1 VFVFQFSRRVSRD
14 GGSVQIVRKE
24 LSPGIV
30 TLELK
35 GPLQMGVECKRL
47 EIAVDELLQEKR
59 TRVVL
64 DLSGVSKLDSGGL
77 GKIVN
82 CLPRLKL
89 AGGTL
94 RLAGVTGMISGILRL
109 TQVDR
114 LMKVYPTALEASE
127 SFLDSQAPSAS

>member
-1 VFVFQFSRRVSRD
+1 VFLFSRRVSRD

-64 DLSGVSKLDSGGL
+64 DLTGVSKLDSGGL

-82 CLPRLKL
+82 CLSRLKL

-127 SFLDSQAPSAS
+127 SFLDTQAPSAS